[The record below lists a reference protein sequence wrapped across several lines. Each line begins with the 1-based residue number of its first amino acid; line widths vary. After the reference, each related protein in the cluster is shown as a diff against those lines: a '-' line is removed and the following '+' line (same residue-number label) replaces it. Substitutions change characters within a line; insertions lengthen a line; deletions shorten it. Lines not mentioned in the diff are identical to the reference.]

1 MHPINSKPKKLTITM
16 FTVAKSLMKFAIFVV
31 MLFTFDN
38 KKAAMNNNMIAI
50 VIPFVSNKY
59 MNGNKINR

>member
-1 MHPINSKPKKLTITM
+1 M
-16 FTVAKSLMKFAIFVV
+16 FAVVKSLMKFVIFVV